1 MDNKLKNLN
10 KKFISNK
17 TIHVLI
23 ENELNELSEK
33 VKLLSTKSY
42 NFFLGRIYFTSNDGS
57 QNTFFYQPTLDTLE
71 LKKYKGIDYVLSWK
85 SNGVY
90 NSKLRPLYTAFLH
103 SVKLSGHRIGI
114 IFDKDI
120 LAVEQDNYLTKIV
133 NVYLAKKSY

>member
-33 VKLLSTKSY
+33 VKLLSTKSC
-42 NFFLGRIYFTSNDGS
+42 NFFLGRIYFKSNDGS

-114 IFDKDI
+114 KFDKDI